1 MAYTL
6 TPASLQQL
14 TSNDLAAAGS
24 LELAAQ
30 ARLPSAFAGSFTA
43 ASNMAAAAATSATA
57 HYTLRQN
64 ESWPQGTFYD
74 HSFNAYASASGVDS
88 RRVSPDRTGNTL
100 SLAVVPASL
109 GKYKLYSDTLC
120 LSLLLLLLLSLSFH
134 LMCLLVSHSF
144 NASIAPLSLLF
155 LSPAGSEYMDAR
167 ECVNCGAIQTPLW
180 RRDGTGHYL
189 W

>member
-24 LELAAQ
+24 LELAQ
-30 ARLPSAFAGSFTA
+30 ARLPSAFAGTFTA
-43 ASNMAAAAATSATA
+43 ASNMAAAAATSTA
-57 HYTLRQN
+57 HYTLRPN
-64 ESWPQGTFYD
+64 ETWPQGTFYD

-109 GKYKLYSDTLC
+109 GKYVT
-120 LSLLLLLLLSLSFH
+120 
-134 LMCLLVSHSF
+134 
-144 NASIAPLSLLF
+144 
-155 LSPAGSEYMDAR
+155 R
-167 ECVNCGAIQTPLW
+167 T
-180 RRDGTGHYL
+180 
-189 W
+189 